1 MTAPTLTGTDQ
12 IDGDRRTA
20 AQLRLTHDDAA
31 GAAYWR
37 TLEAPGMPDP
47 ETVLAA
53 LVTQIA
59 ALAASIQD
67 QRVTLAGVA
76 GDVRAVLSRQDGA
89 DKDRDDHE
97 TRIRIL
103 EHRPAPNEKDHED
116 RLRKIERMI
125 WIAAGG
131 ALAGGGLI
139 GTVAGKLLG
148 G

>member
-1 MTAPTLTGTDQ
+1 
-12 IDGDRRTA
+12 
-20 AQLRLTHDDAA
+20 
-31 GAAYWR
+31 
-37 TLEAPGMPDP
+37 MPDP
-47 ETVLAA
+47 ENVLAA

-59 ALAASIQD
+59 ALATSIQD
-67 QRVTLAGVA
+67 QRVTLATVA
-76 GDVRAVLSRQDGA
+76 GDVKSVLSRQDGA

-97 TRIRIL
+97 TRLRML
-103 EHRPAPNEKDHED
+103 EQRPVTDEKDHED

>member
-1 MTAPTLTGTDQ
+1 MTAPTLVRVEQTRGRPTARLR
-12 IDGDRRTA
+12 ID
-20 AQLRLTHDDAA
+20 HSPDAA
-31 GAAYWR
+31 GAAYWK

-47 ETVLAA
+47 ENVLAA

-59 ALAASIQD
+59 ALATSIQD
-67 QRVTLAGVA
+67 QRVTLATVA
-76 GDVRAVLSRQDGA
+76 GDVKSVLSRQDGA

-97 TRIRIL
+97 TRLRLL
-103 EHRPAPNEKDHED
+103 EQRPVTDEKDHED
-116 RLRKIERMI
+116 RLRKIEHMI

-139 GTVAGKLLG
+139 GTVTGKLLG

>member
-1 MTAPTLTGTDQ
+1 VTAGLLER
-12 IDGDRRTA
+12 IDALLPDDPVPAGA
-20 AQLRLTHDDAA
+20 GKDAA
-31 GAAYWR
+31 GAAYWT

-59 ALAASIQD
+59 ALATSIQD
-67 QRVTLAGVA
+67 QRVTLATVA
-76 GDVRAVLSRQDGA
+76 GDVKSVLARQDGA
-89 DKDRDDHE
+89 DKVRDDHE
-97 TRIRIL
+97 VRLREI
-103 EHRPAPNEKDHED
+103 EHRPVTDERDHED

-125 WIAAGG
+125 WIAAGS

-139 GTVAGKLLG
+139 GTIAGKLLG